1 MYYKF
6 SKPGKW
12 EKGYVQNIGKHDITF
27 NSLNGGGDN
36 GSDIHG
42 TFEGVGRSI
51 KEKYDFLVFNIANK
65 NFKSAIID
73 FNKILH
79 EPFYYLLDGFVSLL
93 KEGYNFKEGVD
104 KLIYK

>member
-42 TFEGVGRSI
+42 TFECVGR
-51 KEKYDFLVFNIANK
+51 A
-65 NFKSAIID
+65 
-73 FNKILH
+73 
-79 EPFYYLLDGFVSLL
+79 
-93 KEGYNFKEGVD
+93 
-104 KLIYK
+104 

>member
-12 EKGYVQNIGKHDITF
+12 EKDHVQNIGKHDITF

-51 KEKYDFLVFNIANK
+51 KEKYDSLVFNIANK

-73 FNKILH
+73 FNNTACT
-79 EPFYYLLDGFVSLL
+79 FLLSVRWFCFIIKRGIQF
-93 KEGYNFKEGVD
+93 
-104 KLIYK
+104 

>member
-12 EKGYVQNIGKHDITF
+12 EKGHVQNIGTHDITF

-51 KEKYDFLVFNIANK
+51 KEKYDSLVFNIANK
-65 NFKSAIID
+65 NFKSAI
-73 FNKILH
+73 
-79 EPFYYLLDGFVSLL
+79 PSP
-93 KEGYNFKEGVD
+93 NFFQ
-104 KLIYK
+104 L

>member
-12 EKGYVQNIGKHDITF
+12 EKGHVQNIGKHDITF

-42 TFEGVGRSI
+42 TFEGVGG
-51 KEKYDFLVFNIANK
+51 A
-65 NFKSAIID
+65 
-73 FNKILH
+73 
-79 EPFYYLLDGFVSLL
+79 
-93 KEGYNFKEGVD
+93 
-104 KLIYK
+104 